1 MHKCRMVLTYDA
13 YSETMDSEKQK
24 QDRLESMEGRLSTMQ
39 SMVEKLVL
47 TVTRTADQERQ
58 TELIKSM
65 YNSGW
70 LKTSRNDLDT
80 Q

>member
-1 MHKCRMVLTYDA
+1 MQLPV
-13 YSETMDSEKQK
+13 DSFSIRRIKEQEDSRFRSLEKRF
-24 QDRLESMEGRLSTMQ
+24 DTMQ

-70 LKTSRNDLDT
+70 LKTSSNDLDT

>member
-1 MHKCRMVLTYDA
+1 MVLTYDA
-13 YSETMDSEKQK
+13 YSETMDSEKQM
-24 QDRLESMEGRLSTMQ
+24 QDRLESMEGKLGTMQ

-47 TVTRTADQERQ
+47 TVTRTANQEHQ